1 MVTLSEEPSGNP
13 SKYKLMQL
21 SVKGKQLDV
30 GDAFRAHVSESLTR
44 ILGKYFGD
52 AIEVGVTLSREG
64 HRHRVVVAAHVGRGI
79 QVQAQGEAEDPY
91 PAFDTAAEHLAKRL
105 RRYKRRLRDHH
116 KDAGAHVPLQPAQQ
130 YILAG
135 DIESGTAAD
144 DDGAPAVIAEMAT
157 EISSL
162 TVSEAVM
169 RLDLGDLPAL
179 LFRNGAHGG
188 LNMIYRR
195 PDGNIGWIDPRGN
208 HGE

>member
-1 MVTLSEEPSGNP
+1 
-13 SKYKLMQL
+13 MQL

-30 GDAFRAHVSESLTR
+30 GDAFRAYASDSLTR

-64 HRHRVVVAAHVGRGI
+64 HRHRAVVAAHVGRGI
-79 QVQAQGEAEDPY
+79 QIQAQGEADDPY

-105 RRYKRRLRDHH
+105 RRHKRRLRDHH
-116 KDAGAHVPLQPAQQ
+116 KNGTHVASLPAQQ

-135 DIESGTAAD
+135 ESEMAAD
-144 DDGAPAVIAEMAT
+144 GDGAPAVIAEMAT

-208 HGE
+208 RGD